1 MGGLAILAPGGL
13 GVWRVWRSQ
22 LGLLRGR
29 TEAAGGTRLQT
40 ATDGCLCRDLRE
52 EFGGAAPCA
61 TRKPVLVGHCD
72 PHPHLLPCCND
83 WDHQVLL
90 VGHTAGRC

>member
-1 MGGLAILAPGGL
+1 MGVLAPGGL
-13 GVWRVWRSQ
+13 GVWRSQ

-61 TRKPVLVGHCD
+61 TRKHPTPVLRCRLGIATPIPTCFY
-72 PHPHLLPCCND
+72 D